1 MRKQLDPR
9 IPTLIRNNVAL
20 NHRSFFVLVGD
31 KARDQV
37 VNLHFL
43 LAQSRV
49 QSRPNVLW
57 CYKRDLG
64 FTSHRKKRE
73 QKIKNDI
80 KRGIREKGEGTPF
93 ELFVSLTDIRYCYY
107 KDTPKVLGQT
117 YGMLVLQDFEAITPN
132 LLARTIETVEGGG
145 VVLLLLKT
153 MTSLRQL
160 YSLGMDVHRSYRS
173 SASDDDP
180 VARFNERFL
189 LSLGAS
195 PDTLLLD
202 DELNVLPL
210 SRAKDIQPLPETD
223 TGGSGAGSGIGG
235 GVRKGKQR
243 IAADQDLA
251 NLKDQV
257 RETKVV
263 GDVVRHAKT
272 LDQAKAVLT
281 ILDIL
286 ASSSLSTTVALT
298 AARGRGKSAALGLCI
313 AAAVA
318 HGYSNIFVTSPSPE
332 NLKTLFEF
340 VFKGLDALGYDE
352 VADWDL
358 QRGTGEWKDVVV
370 RVNIFRGHR
379 QTIQYIQ
386 PQDHQVLGQ
395 AELVV
400 IDEAAAIPLPLVRNL
415 MGPYLVFLSSTIN
428 GYEGTGRSLSLK
440 LIQQLREAARGTAS
454 STGDH
459 DDDDSTALAA
469 TSSSSTSAGAS
480 GSKAGRKDAK
490 GSLST
495 GRAAGAALAARSL
508 KEVELKEPIRYSA
521 GDNIESW
528 LHELLC
534 LDATLSRTSAS
545 ALKARGCPHPSSCEL
560 YMVNRDALFSYHPAS
575 EVFLQR
581 MMSLY
586 VASHYKNSPNDLQL
600 MSDAPGHRLFVL
612 LAPLKPGD
620 GGGLP
625 EPLCVVQV
633 ALEGNISRQAV
644 LNSLSRGS
652 REAGDLIPWLVA
664 QQFQDADFAS
674 LSGARVVRIAV
685 HPDYASM
692 GYGGR
697 ALQALEAFYRGQLL
711 DADAVRDDLDSGETF
726 AAARDRRVDGQAG
739 LQGDEIAV
747 RDAAK
752 MPALLQRLS
761 ERRPEPLDWIGTSYG
776 LTPSLFKFWKRNGYV
791 PLWVRQLP
799 NDLTGEY
806 STVQIK
812 ALAESSSGA
821 TSSGSAWLGAL
832 AKDFR
837 RRFISLLSYR
847 FREFTSVTAL
857 TILEAATQGAKLDAE
872 AGQAASAP
880 ALGAAELG
888 MLLTPFDMKRLDS
901 YGSNM
906 VELSVILDLVPTLA
920 ALYFNGRLRAVRED
934 ESEVQEDEEEEEELR
949 LSALQSSLLLSIG
962 LQRKSVDDVA
972 DELRLPAQQ
981 TMALFVKTVRL
992 IVRSLRKVAKRDV
1005 ARSMPELAGALGG
1018 RRAPAR
1024 RGGGGGGGGDEA
1036 TQDWTPLKSDLDG
1049 ELRTAGRAFIEDHEA
1064 GQRDGDEEEQED
1076 EGDDD
1081 EGDDDAATLE
1091 AKRKLID
1098 SMDLSRYAIVDDDDG
1113 AQRDWSQA
1121 EKQVDKLLH
1130 SGAGGVNSTVSV
1142 KGAKRAAA
1150 DEDDAASPANGGGR
1164 GAKRGGASSTGR
1176 GGKRGGGG
1184 AKTAKKARR

>member
-43 LAQSRV
+43 LSQCRV

-57 CYKRDLG
+57 CYKKDLG
-64 FTSHRKKRE
+64 FTTHRKKRE

-80 KRGIREKGEGTPF
+80 KKGIREKGEGTPF

-117 YGMLVLQDFEAITPN
+117 YGMLILQDFEAITPN

-145 VVLLLLKT
+145 IVLLLLKT

-210 SRAKDIQPLPETD
+210 SRAKDIRPLPETD
-223 TGGSGAGSGIGG
+223 TGHGSGIGG
-235 GVRKGKQR
+235 GVKKGKQR
-243 IAADQDLA
+243 IAADEELI
-251 NLKDQV
+251 NLKEQV

-286 ASSSLSTTVALT
+286 ASSSLSTTVTLT

-340 VFKGLDALGYDE
+340 VFKGLDALGYEE

-370 RVNIFRGHR
+370 RVNVFRGHR

-440 LIQQLREAARGTAS
+440 LIQQLRDSAKGLTDGRA
-454 STGDH
+454 
-459 DDDDSTALAA
+459 DDDDSLA
-469 TSSSSTSAGAS
+469 TSTSAKGA
-480 GSKAGRKDAK
+480 KKDGK
-490 GSLST
+490 SSLST
-495 GRAAGAALAARSL
+495 GRAAGAALAPRSL

-534 LDATLSRTSAS
+534 LDASLTRLPSA
-545 ALKARGCPHPSSCEL
+545 ALKVKGCPHPSSCEL

-612 LAPLKPGD
+612 LAPLKGD
-620 GGGLP
+620 GGLP

-692 GYGGR
+692 GYGTR
-697 ALQALEAFYRGQLL
+697 ALQALEAFYKGQLL
-711 DADAVRDDLDSGETF
+711 DADAVRDDLDAGETF
-726 AAARDRRVDGQAG
+726 VMARDKRVNKEAG

-761 ERRPEPLDWIGTSYG
+761 ERRPEPLDWLGVSYG
-776 LTPSLFKFWKRNGYV
+776 LTPVLFKFWKRSGYV
-791 PLWVRQLP
+791 PLWVRQIP

-806 STVQIK
+806 TTVQIK
-812 ALAESSSGA
+812 ALESSQATSGA
-821 TSSGSAWLGAL
+821 AWLGAL

-837 RRFISLLSYR
+837 KRFISLLSYR
-847 FREFTSVTAL
+847 FREFTSITAL
-857 TILEAATQGAKLDAE
+857 SILEAASQGAKL
-872 AGQAASAP
+872 AP
-880 ALGAAELG
+880 ADDDDAGSAALEATELG

-906 VELSVILDLVPTLA
+906 IELSVILDLVPTLA
-920 ALYFNGRLRAVRED
+920 ALYFNNRLRAVRED
-934 ESEVQEDEEEEEELR
+934 EAEVQALGGGEEEEELR
-949 LSALQSSLLLSIG
+949 LSGLQSSLLLSIG
-962 LQRKSVDDVA
+962 LQRKTVDQVA

-992 IVRSLRKVAKRDV
+992 IVKSLRKVERRAV
-1005 ARSMPELAGALGG
+1005 VSSMPELAGTLGK
-1018 RRAPAR
+1018 RAPAR
-1024 RGGGGGGGGDEA
+1024 RTKQGDGEA
-1036 TQDWTPLKSDLDG
+1036 TEDWTPLKSDLDG
-1049 ELRTAGRAFIEDHEA
+1049 ELRSAGKAFIEEHEGGRHVGA
-1064 GQRDGDEEEQED
+1064 MEGED
-1076 EGDDD
+1076 DDDDDDD
-1081 EGDDDAATLE
+1081 EGEDGDEGEGEDESAQDAATLE

-1098 SMDLSRYAIVDDDDG
+1098 AMDLSRYAIQDDDSE
-1113 AQRDWSQA
+1113 RDWSQA
-1121 EKQVDKLLH
+1121 EKQVDKMLQ
-1130 SGAGGVNSTVSV
+1130 SGAKGLNSTVSV
-1142 KGAKRAAA
+1142 KGTKRQLEQDEAATKNAKKQQPQAAKKKA
-1150 DEDDAASPANGGGR
+1150 
-1164 GAKRGGASSTGR
+1164 
-1176 GGKRGGGG
+1176 GKL
-1184 AKTAKKARR
+1184 TKKARR

>member
-20 NHRSFFVLVGD
+20 NHRSFFVIVGD
-31 KARDQV
+31 KGKDQV

-43 LAQSRV
+43 LSQSRV

-57 CYKRDLG
+57 CYKKDLG
-64 FTSHRKKRE
+64 FTTHRKKRE

-80 KRGIREKGEGTPF
+80 KRGVREKGEGDPF

-107 KDTPKVLGQT
+107 KDTPKILGQT
-117 YGMLVLQDFEAITPN
+117 YGMLILQDFEAVTPN
-132 LLARTIETVEGGG
+132 MLARTIETVEGGG
-145 VVLLLLKT
+145 VVILLLKT
-153 MTSLRQL
+153 MSSLRQL

-173 SASDDDP
+173 NASDDDP

-189 LSLGAS
+189 LSLGATH
-195 PDTLLLD
+195 DTLLLD

-210 SRAKDIQPLPETD
+210 SKAKDIKPLPETS
-223 TGGSGAGSGIGG
+223 TGTGTGVGST
-235 GVRKGKQR
+235 VRKGKER
-243 IAADQDLA
+243 VEAEEELA
-251 NLKDQV
+251 ELKDQV

-263 GDVVRHAKT
+263 GEVVRHAKT

-440 LIQQLREAARGTAS
+440 LIQQLRDNARGVASASADDSAAS
-454 STGDH
+454 S
-459 DDDDSTALAA
+459 SK
-469 TSSSSTSAGAS
+469 AS
-480 GSKAGRKDAK
+480 GKDGK

-508 KEVELKEPIRYSA
+508 KEVELKEPIRYSR
-521 GDNIESW
+521 GDQIESW
-528 LHELLC
+528 LHQLLC
-534 LDATLSRTSAS
+534 LDASLTRTSSA
-545 ALKARGCPHPSSCEL
+545 ALKAKGCPHPSSCDL

-575 EVFLQR
+575 ELFLQR
-581 MMSLY
+581 MMALY

-612 LAPLKPGD
+612 LAPLKPGE
-620 GGGLP
+620 GGLP

-633 ALEGNISRQAV
+633 ALEGNISRGAV
-644 LNSLSRGS
+644 LNSLSRGT

-685 HPDYASM
+685 HPDYARM
-692 GYGGR
+692 GYGAR
-697 ALQALEAFYRGQLL
+697 ALQALEAFYTGQLL
-711 DADAVRDDLDSGETF
+711 DLDNVRDDLDDGETF
-726 AAARDRRVDGQAG
+726 AAVRDRKITKDTSL
-739 LQGDEIAV
+739 LQGDEIRV
-747 RDAAK
+747 RDAAR

-761 ERRPEPLDWIGTSYG
+761 ERRPEQLDWLGVSYG
-776 LTPSLFKFWKRNGYV
+776 LTPQLFKFWKKAGYT
-791 PLWVRQLP
+791 PLWVRQIA

-806 STVQIK
+806 TAVQLK
-812 ALAESSSGA
+812 ALD
-821 TSSGSAWLGAL
+821 TSTSTTGSAWLGAL
-832 AKDFR
+832 AADFR
-837 RRFISLLSYR
+837 KRFVALLSYR
-847 FREFTSVTAL
+847 FRDFATVTAL
-857 TILEAATQGAKLDAE
+857 MVLEAATHGAKLGETEAE
-872 AGQAASAP
+872 ISTSAP
-880 ALGAAELG
+880 LGAVELRT
-888 MLLTPFDMKRLDS
+888 LLTPFDMERLES
-901 YGSNM
+901 YANNM
-906 VELSVILDLVPTLA
+906 VELSVVLDLMPTLA
-920 ALYFNGRLRAVRED
+920 ALYFNNRLRAVRED
-934 ESEVQEDEEEEEELR
+934 EAAASAINAAEEEEELR
-949 LSALQSSLLLSIG
+949 LSGLQSSLLLAIG
-962 LQRKSVDDVA
+962 LQRKTPDEITA
-972 DELRLPAQQ
+972 ELRLPLQQ
-981 TMALFVKTVRL
+981 ALALFVKTVRL
-992 IVRSLRKVAKRDV
+992 LVKSLRKVEKAAIAHD
-1005 ARSMPELAGALGG
+1005 MPELGAGLDA
-1018 RRAPAR
+1018 RAPLR
-1024 RGGGGGGGGDEA
+1024 RKANGSEGGDWSA
-1036 TQDWTPLKSDLDG
+1036 LKGDLNS
-1049 ELRTAGRAFIEDHEA
+1049 ELRDAGRDFLAQHKAQANPELDDDNADDDDED
-1064 GQRDGDEEEQED
+1064 DEEEEEEED
-1076 EGDDD
+1076 E
-1081 EGDDDAATLE
+1081 ELRV
-1091 AKRKLID
+1091 AKQKLID
-1098 SMDLSRYAIVDDDDG
+1098 EMNLSKYAIKDDADG
-1113 AQRDWSQA
+1113 STDWSQA
-1121 EKQVDKLLH
+1121 EAEVANRLRK
-1130 SGAGGVNSTVSV
+1130 SGNDLSSINTTVSV
-1142 KGAKRAAA
+1142 KGAKRAVDDGDKSDSPKKGA
-1150 DEDDAASPANGGGR
+1150 DKKGKSKKQ
-1164 GAKRGGASSTGR
+1164 KRR
-1176 GGKRGGGG
+1176 
-1184 AKTAKKARR
+1184 